1 MCLSPTI
8 ILFPQELYDSEVEQ
22 ALAKYNEMAGDPATT
37 DIMSSEDT
45 EV

>member
-22 ALAKYNEMAGDPATT
+22 ALAKYNEMAGDPGTT
-37 DIMSSEDT
+37 DMSSEDT
-45 EV
+45 QV